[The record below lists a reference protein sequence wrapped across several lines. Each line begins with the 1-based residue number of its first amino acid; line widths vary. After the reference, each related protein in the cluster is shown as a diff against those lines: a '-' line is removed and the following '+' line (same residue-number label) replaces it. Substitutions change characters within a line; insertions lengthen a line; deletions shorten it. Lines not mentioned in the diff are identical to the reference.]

1 MQKTK
6 LNEAKVESSVP
17 AGKVKSLKLSGIHN
31 CCQPCCEAIK
41 EAIATVD
48 GVTGDT
54 ATPHKTRFE
63 VTGDFS
69 AAALIEALHATGFH
83 AEVEE

>member
-1 MQKTK
+1 MQKPK
-6 LNEAKVESSVP
+6 VNETKVESSVP

-41 EAIATVD
+41 GAIKTVQ
-48 GVTGDT
+48 GVTGNT
-54 ATPHKTRFE
+54 ATPHKTSFE

-69 AAALIEALHATGFH
+69 AVALVEALHAAGFH
-83 AEVEE
+83 AEAEV

>member
-1 MQKTK
+1 
-6 LNEAKVESSVP
+6 
-17 AGKVKSLKLSGIHN
+17 VKSLKLTGIHN

-54 ATPHKTRFE
+54 AAPRETRFE
-63 VTGDFS
+63 VTGEEHN
-69 AAALIEALHATGFH
+69 EALVLKKILEGSK
-83 AEVEE
+83 